1 MQSDAENA
9 VPLLLGFALAAMIV
23 HWSLLAVEFGCSV
36 SEARAIAFDAK
47 AWKANKDPME
57 RYLMNLDHDLYKRF
71 IGLTKP
77 QLIELLGQPDGEGS
91 QADTLAYRIRM
102 GYRCDGDSNFELT
115 MKNGRVTGYVMPP
128 SNCYGEIGFL
138 DYLLP
143 FRVGDDGNYYWVQW
157 HDVEVLKRMLRL

>member
-36 SEARAIAFDAK
+36 RGARAIAFDAK
-47 AWKANKDPME
+47 AWKANKDPMA

-77 QLIELLGQPDGEGS
+77 QVIELLGQPDGEGS
-91 QADTLAYRIRM
+91 QADTLAYRIKM
-102 GYRCDGDSNFELT
+102 GYRIEGDTSFELI
-115 MKNGRVTGYVMPP
+115 MRNGRVTGEASPP
-128 SNCYGEIGFL
+128 CFL
-138 DYLLP
+138 LEENFVEFLLP
-143 FRVGDDGNYYWVQW
+143 FRVGDDGNYYWCQW